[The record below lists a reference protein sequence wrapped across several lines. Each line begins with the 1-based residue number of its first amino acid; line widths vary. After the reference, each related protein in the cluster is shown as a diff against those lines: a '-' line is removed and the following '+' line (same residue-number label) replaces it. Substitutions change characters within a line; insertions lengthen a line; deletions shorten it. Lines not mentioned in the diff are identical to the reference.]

1 MADSLPVS
9 PTPHGS
15 SLMSLPVYA
24 SPIPPA
30 LSPILSISICFQ
42 ERVEGALG
50 CSAEDLKALFYCEL
64 CQKQYLRHQ
73 EFDNHINSY
82 DHAHKQVPPGAN
94 PTRGRTWFFSFIALS
109 EHWASCSQCACKCV
123 RVCVVIAEKLLYV
136 SPPPSSVYSLP
147 AGGGGSVTSASTPPC

>member
-9 PTPHGS
+9 PTPPGS
-15 SLMSLPVYA
+15 PFMSLPVYA
-24 SPIPPA
+24 FLSPSPIPPA

-82 DHAHKQVPPGAN
+82 DHAHKQVPPGA
-94 PTRGRTWFFSFIALS
+94 RTTQEKRRCLSAPSWKIGPHVPSVRASVRLCVCGDDGKAALRF
-109 EHWASCSQCACKCV
+109 AAAA
-123 RVCVVIAEKLLYV
+123 VIGL
-136 SPPPSSVYSLP
+136 
-147 AGGGGSVTSASTPPC
+147 